1 MIGRDEVVQA
11 AQGEQTLGEVPAPRT
26 GLILSCAGG
35 VLPSTR
41 PVNSLGDKPLR
52 YFSSLLSM
60 LADDMKGNFVLSFEK
75 YMTVTPCC
83 LGPIHGMIG
92 VFEQV
97 VALYTV
103 LRIECNADADPDG
116 DMQAF
121 QDEGVV

>member
-1 MIGRDEVVQA
+1 MIDRDEVVQA
-11 AQGEQTLGEVPAPRT
+11 AYGEQTLGEVSAPRV
-26 GLILSCAGG
+26 GLILSYLGG
-35 VLPSTR
+35 VLPSAPG
-41 PVNSLGDKPLR
+41 PVNLLEGKLPR

-60 LADDMKGNFVLSFEK
+60 LADDMKGNFVLPFEK

-83 LGPIHGMIG
+83 LDPIHGMIG

-103 LRIECNADADPDG
+103 LWIECNTDADPDG

-121 QDEGVV
+121 